1 MKNRRISIFGLGYVG
16 LTNAACFAAKGH
28 KVIGVDVKS
37 WKVNELN
44 QGQASVMEEGLGS
57 LIDGAVKKGL
67 LSATT
72 DTKTAILNS
81 EISLI
86 CVGTPSNSSGG
97 IDLTSIARVAE
108 DIGISLRDKNDY
120 HLVVVRSTIIPGTTG
135 TTIIPLLER
144 KSRRKAG
151 ADFGI
156 CVNPEFLREGSMVE
170 DFINP
175 EMILVGEPDRKSGDL
190 LEELYSDFGAK
201 IRRVDIKTAEMVKYV
216 FNAFHAMK
224 TSFIN
229 EIGNICQANG
239 IDTHVVSEILC
250 SDHKLNI
257 SPKYLKPGFAFGGSC
272 LPKDLRAMINQSRQ
286 SGYTPH
292 LLESVLRVNESQK
305 EKAVS
310 LIKTMA
316 GPDIENK
323 TIAIIGAAYKENTD
337 DIRESPAVHLIR
349 ELIKGE
355 SKIKVYDPLSLD
367 NLRAHFEDRIIYSTS
382 LEETLTGA
390 DLCVIALNYVR
401 SDELGSLINLM
412 NGKNI
417 LDMVGIAGYNELSKR
432 PDVNYFAICW

>member
-1 MKNRRISIFGLGYVG
+1 VKNQRISIFGLGYVG

-37 WKVNELN
+37 WKVDELN
-44 QGQASVMEEGLGS
+44 QGRSPVMEEGLGS
-57 LIDGAVKKGL
+57 RIQQAVKKGL

-72 DTKTAILNS
+72 DAKTAILNS

-97 IDLTSIARVAE
+97 IDLTNISRVAE
-108 DIGISLRDKNDY
+108 DIGMSLRDKNDY
-120 HLVVVRSTIIPGTTG
+120 HLVVVRSTVIPGTTG
-135 TTIIPLLER
+135 TTITPLLER
-144 KSRRKAG
+144 RSRRKAS

-156 CVNPEFLREGSMVE
+156 CVNPEFLREGSMIE
-170 DFINP
+170 DFINA
-175 EMILVGEPDRKSGDL
+175 EMILVGELDKRSGDL
-190 LEELYSDFGAK
+190 LEGIYSDFNAR
-201 IRRVDIKTAEMVKYV
+201 IIRVDIKTAEIVKYV

-229 EIGNICQANG
+229 EIGNICQAHG

-257 SPKYLKPGFAFGGSC
+257 SPKYLRPGFAFGGSC
-272 LPKDLRAMINQSRQ
+272 LPKDLRAMVNQSKQ
-286 SGYTPH
+286 AGYTPH
-292 LLESVLRVNESQK
+292 LLESVLMVNESQK
-305 EKAVS
+305 EKALS

-316 GPDIENK
+316 GPDIGNK

-337 DIRESPAVHLIR
+337 DIRESPAVHLIG

-355 SKIKVYDPLSLD
+355 SKVKVYDPLALD
-367 NLRAHFEDRIIYSTS
+367 NLRAHFEDRILYSAS

-390 DLCVIALNYVR
+390 DLCVVALNYVR

-412 NGKNI
+412 SGKNI
-417 LDMVGIAGYNELSKR
+417 LDLVGIAGRGELSR
-432 PDVNYFAICW
+432 RSDVNYVAICW